1 MSKVGGGSFL
11 LAGIFLIFLGIVLQS
26 DTLEGLLDILG
37 IIVIIMGGILGVVG
51 LIQVFSGGGSKRS
64 SSDF

>member
-11 LAGIFLIFLGIVLQS
+11 LAGIFLIFLGILIRS
-26 DTLEGLLDILG
+26 DILEALLNLLG
-37 IIVIIMGGILGVVG
+37 IIIIIGGGILGVVG
-51 LIQVFSGGGSKRS
+51 LIQMFTGGGKRS

>member
-11 LAGIFLIFLGIVLQS
+11 LAGIFLIFLGILIRS
-26 DTLEGLLDILG
+26 DILEALLNLLG
-37 IIVIIMGGILGVVG
+37 IIIIIGGGILGVVG
-51 LIQVFSGGGSKRS
+51 LIQMFTGGSKRS

>member
-11 LAGIFLIFLGIVLQS
+11 LAGIFLIFLGILIRS
-26 DTLEGLLDILG
+26 DILEALLNLLG
-37 IIVIIMGGILGVVG
+37 IIVIIGGAVIGVIG
-51 LIQVFSGGGSKRS
+51 LIQVFTGGSKRS

>member
-11 LAGIFLIFLGIVLQS
+11 LAGIFLIFLGILIRS
-26 DTLEGLLDILG
+26 DILEGLLDILG
-37 IIVIIMGGILGVVG
+37 FLVIIGGGILGVIG
-51 LIQVFSGGGSKRS
+51 LIQVFTGGSKRS